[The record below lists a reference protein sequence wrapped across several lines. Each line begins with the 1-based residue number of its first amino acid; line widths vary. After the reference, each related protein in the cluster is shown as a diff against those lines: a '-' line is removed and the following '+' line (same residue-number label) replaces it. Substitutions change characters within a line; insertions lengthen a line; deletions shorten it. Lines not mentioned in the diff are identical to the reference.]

1 MSKGLSIK
9 DVHRL
14 WGKGS
19 AKSRQ
24 MRTGAGG
31 GWLPKSGR
39 SLGKKITLHF
49 SKFTQTICRHF
60 FLLTVYSA
68 CMSIENVENAIL

>member
-1 MSKGLSIK
+1 
-9 DVHRL
+9 
-14 WGKGS
+14 
-19 AKSRQ
+19 

-68 CMSIENVENAIL
+68 CMSIEHVENAIL